1 MIRMVHF
8 GDGERVDG
16 EGVDKSAG
24 GNRRK
29 EKRGNCGQYV
39 R

>member
-16 EGVDKSAG
+16 EGVDGSQQEGTEGK
-24 GNRRK
+24 
-29 EKRGNCGQYV
+29 KRWETVVGM
-39 R
+39 